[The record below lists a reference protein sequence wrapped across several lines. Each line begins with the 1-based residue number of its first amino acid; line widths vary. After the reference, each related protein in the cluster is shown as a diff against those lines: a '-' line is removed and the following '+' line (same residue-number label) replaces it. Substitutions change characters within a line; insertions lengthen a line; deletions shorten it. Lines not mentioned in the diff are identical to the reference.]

1 MERICYHANA
11 LMTVNDSPNLHNNGD
26 MRRSLLS
33 LLYTE
38 TVCRDAFYGRCLGF
52 QVSITKYDNYKYL
65 FIIKVSQNIYFLIL
79 I

>member
-11 LMTVNDSPNLHNNGD
+11 LMTVNDSPNLHNSGE

-52 QVSITKYDNYKYL
+52 QVSI
-65 FIIKVSQNIYFLIL
+65 IKSHKFQNIFKNFL
-79 I
+79 